1 MSLNLF
7 HPMIS
12 CKPPK
17 VSVIIPNYNHDR
29 YLPKRIS
36 SILNQT
42 YQNFEIIYLDDAS
55 TDDSNKVFAEFS
67 SDPKIRAI
75 YNEVNTGNPFKQ
87 WNKGIREARGEYVW
101 IAESD
106 DYADPQFLEGL
117 INALDENPTAGFAYC
132 QSWEVDES
140 DRVLSNYQWLTAEFG
155 DRWLYN
161 FTNNGVDE
169 CINYMVFR
177 NTVPNAS
184 AVLIRRSTYL
194 TVGGAPEDMRLCGD
208 WLFWSKLLLSSDVVF
223 VADALNYFRR
233 ANPKGA
239 RGQAEKGGRYIEER
253 FKVVQ
258 HICQNAEISHV
269 QKLAALYRLINHWIE
284 FSLRHKVPF
293 ERHQNIYAIA
303 TSLDSNLKF
312 HLMYR
317 VPLIVMKHISRQL
330 GFTDPIKSLLRK
342 PKLSNIPTSVEN

>member
-1 MSLNLF
+1 MSLNSFNTMIF
-7 HPMIS
+7 HS
-12 CKPPK
+12 PPK
-17 VSVIIPNYNHDR
+17 VSVIIPNYNHAH
-29 YLPKRIS
+29 YLQKRIS
-36 SILNQT
+36 SIFNQT

-55 TDDSNKVFAEFS
+55 TDDSNQVFAEFS
-67 SDPKIRAI
+67 SDPRIRAI

-87 WNKGIREARGEYVW
+87 WNKGIKEARGEYVW

-106 DYADPQFLEGL
+106 DYADPQSLEVL

-155 DRWLYN
+155 DRWQHN

-169 CINYMVFR
+169 CTNYMVFR

-223 VADALNYFRR
+223 VADTLNYFRR

-258 HICQNAEISHV
+258 YICQNVEMSQA
-269 QKLAALYRLINHWIE
+269 QKVAALYRFVNHWVE
-284 FSLRHKVPF
+284 FSLKHKVPF

-303 TSLDSNLKF
+303 NSLDPNLKF
-312 HLMYR
+312 QLVHR
-317 VPLIVMKHISRQL
+317 VPLIAIKHISRQA
-330 GFTDPIKSLLRK
+330 GFTDPIKSLLQK
-342 PKLSNIPTSVEN
+342 PKLSSTPN